1 MVGGVDIQN
10 VVCHGT
16 TGVIYLLHNI
26 ESRLGECLGN
36 SGQKTGVVLIDN
48 SESDGLSFSLR
59 QRSFREVDRVL
70 DGAVLEEVLDGVG
83 SHGGG
88 GILGLLSRGTKVG
101 KDNGVLVIAAKII
114 GEVSDV
120 SAISTVKESLHG
132 LGIHELATSK
142 VEEDSIALAVV
153 DDVSTNDT
161 VGASLTLD
169 VRDVET
175 DVIGIS
181 AGSLDAVDESD
192 LTGKL
197 ESTLDGKTGVISNN
211 VHSKGGGSIPSG
223 TGANVSKT
231 DNSKTFAHNL
241 TATEQSLVLLDALP
255 GLSALS
261 KGLHVVNTINDAT
274 GTKKHTAKDQ
284 LLDSIC
290 VGTGCVE
297 DGDAQLGHARDRD
310 VVGTGTAT
318 GDGTDGV
325 GDLLLLELVAAEED
339 GVGVGGVGTVGTDV
353 ELVLVEALQADGADL
368 VEALDLELAGLVRFE
383 VAVRLPLTAAVLDL
397 DGSGGESAGGTGAS
411 GRSDGR
417 AAQESKA
424 GGEHVLCYEF
434 NERSNR

>member
-1 MVGGVDIQN
+1 M
-10 VVCHGT
+10 
-16 TGVIYLLHNI
+16 
-26 ESRLGECLGN
+26 
-36 SGQKTGVVLIDN
+36 
-48 SESDGLSFSLR
+48 
-59 QRSFREVDRVL
+59 
-70 DGAVLEEVLDGVG
+70 
-83 SHGGG
+83 
-88 GILGLLSRGTKVG
+88 
-101 KDNGVLVIAAKII
+101 
-114 GEVSDV
+114 
-120 SAISTVKESLHG
+120 
-132 LGIHELATSK
+132 
-142 VEEDSIALAVV
+142 
-153 DDVSTNDT
+153 
-161 VGASLTLD
+161 
-169 VRDVET
+169 
-175 DVIGIS
+175 
-181 AGSLDAVDESD
+181 
-192 LTGKL
+192 
-197 ESTLDGKTGVISNN
+197 
-211 VHSKGGGSIPSG
+211 
-223 TGANVSKT
+223 SKT

-284 LLDSIC
+284 LLDSIG
-290 VGTGCVE
+290 VGTGCLE